1 MGLWHVFYADWQME
15 CCGTPFSVGDEVS
28 WPLMLVEAD
37 GVLGG
42 GWHDQL
48 SEIAGPVEDVGGVR
62 VVREETG
69 LTAALAADPDSEED
83 RRPKPGDRIRSAGL
97 LSVERHGAVWPQV
110 EGRVRAVQVL
120 SQVYAESAP
129 GSRSWEPVRGE
140 RGRGLRAVDRCP
152 KWFTKAEAE
161 GERGA
166 DGRRRR
172 SREPGVVVALDVPG
186 TDSRLSQ
193 AVREA
198 RGIPH
203 QDAQPG
209 AETEGL
215 AAADLADLLHTL
227 STVAVPRARPGRS
240 GGRRRRHA

>member
-15 CCGTPFSVGDEVS
+15 CCGTPFSVGEDVS
-28 WPLMLVEAD
+28 WPLMLVD
-37 GVLGG
+37 SGSVLGG

-48 SEIAGPVEDVGGVR
+48 TEVAGPVEDVGGVR

-83 RRPKPGDRIRSAGL
+83 LRPKPGDWIRSVGM
-97 LSVERHGAVWPQV
+97 LSVERHGAVWPRA

-120 SQVYAESAP
+120 TQVYAESAP
-129 GSRSWEPVRGE
+129 GSRSWEPVHGE
-140 RGRGLRAVDRCP
+140 RGLRAVDRCP
-152 KWFTKAEAE
+152 KWFTETE

-166 DGRRRR
+166 DGRGRR
-172 SREPGVVVALDVPG
+172 SREPGVVVTLDVPG
-186 TDSRLSQ
+186 TDSWLSH

-203 QDAQPG
+203 QGAEPG
-209 AETEGL
+209 AETAGL
-215 AAADLADLLHTL
+215 AAADLADLLRTL
-227 STVAVPRARPGRS
+227 STVAGPRGRRGRSRS
-240 GGRRRRHA
+240 GGRRGRHA

>member
-28 WPLMLVEAD
+28 WPLMLVDPD

-48 SEIAGPVEDVGGVR
+48 TELAGPVEDVGGVR
-62 VVREETG
+62 VVREETD
-69 LTAALAADPDSEED
+69 LVVALAADPDSEED
-83 RRPKPGDRIRSAGL
+83 RRPKPGDRSRPVGL
-97 LSVERHGAVWPQV
+97 LSVERHGAVWPHA

-120 SQVYAESAP
+120 TQVYAESAP
-129 GSRSWEPVRGE
+129 RSRSWEPVHGE
-140 RGRGLRAVDRCP
+140 RGLRAVDRCP
-152 KWFTKAEAE
+152 KWFTETE
-161 GERGA
+161 GEPGA
-166 DGRRRR
+166 DGRGRQ
-172 SREPGVVVALDVPG
+172 SREPGAVVTLDVPG
-186 TDSRLSQ
+186 TDSRLSH

-203 QDAQPG
+203 QDARPG

-215 AAADLADLLHTL
+215 SPADLAALLQRL
-227 STVAVPRARPGRS
+227 STVTGPRGRRGRS
-240 GGRRRRHA
+240 GGRGVRHA

>member
-15 CCGTPFSVGDEVS
+15 CCGTPFSVGEVVS
-28 WPLMLVEAD
+28 WPLMLVEPD
-37 GVLGG
+37 SVLGG

-48 SEIAGPVEDVGGVR
+48 TEVAGPVEDVGGVR

-83 RRPKPGDRIRSAGL
+83 RRPKPGDRIRSVGL

-110 EGRVRAVQVL
+110 EGRVRAVQVVT
-120 SQVYAESAP
+120 QAYAESAP
-129 GSRSWEPVRGE
+129 GSRSWEPARGE
-140 RGRGLRAVDRCP
+140 RGLRAVDRCP
-152 KWFTKAEAE
+152 KWFTETE

-166 DGRRRR
+166 DGRGRR
-172 SREPGVVVALDVPG
+172 SREPGVVVTLDVPG
-186 TDSRLSQ
+186 TDSRLSH

-198 RGIPH
+198 RGMPH
-203 QDAQPG
+203 QDAEPG

-215 AAADLADLLHTL
+215 SAADLADLLRTL
-227 STVAVPRARPGRS
+227 STVAVPRGRQGRP